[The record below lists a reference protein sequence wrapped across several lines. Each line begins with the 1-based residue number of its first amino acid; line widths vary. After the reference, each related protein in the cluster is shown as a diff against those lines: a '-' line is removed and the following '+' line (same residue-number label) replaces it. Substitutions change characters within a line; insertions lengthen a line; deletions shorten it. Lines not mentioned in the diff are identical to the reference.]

1 VQAVPQ
7 NPCQPSP
14 CGPNAVCQVSGDGPS
29 CSCLPDYTGAPPN
42 CRPECVSNSECAVH
56 LACMNLNCRDPCP
69 GSCGANAECRVVS
82 HTPTCVCVAG
92 YTGDP
97 FTQCVVQ
104 QCKGVYYSKIAS
116 VCVFCA
122 FGLPVC
128 FPDRPRLDLVHF
140 SGAAS
145 SGETDALRAVPVW
158 TERSL

>member
-1 VQAVPQ
+1 
-7 NPCQPSP
+7 
-14 CGPNAVCQVSGDGPS
+14 
-29 CSCLPDYTGAPPN
+29 
-42 CRPECVSNSECAVH
+42 
-56 LACMNLNCRDPCP
+56 MNLKCRDPCP

-104 QCKGVYYSKIAS
+104 QCKGVYYLKIAI
-116 VCVFCA
+116 VCVLCA